1 MFYFLSYFSCLNEKK
16 TLTLHPNNKT
26 EGGGNI
32 LFKDTA
38 NMLQQFTVENF
49 LSFKDKEVFKLQPG
63 KGSRNKG
70 HKVEPVKG
78 HWILK
83 SAALFGPNAGGKSN
97 FVEALEL
104 GKRLVLLGTR
114 AETLIEYHPF
124 RLSSESKNK
133 DTTITYQILC
143 NNKKYEYGF
152 SYNAERI
159 SKEWLKQITRKTE
172 YVIFDRDIT
181 AQEPFNLS
189 YLIKLN
195 PKEEERQFISFFAKA
210 TPQHQ
215 LFLHEVISRNLRD
228 NVSNIDDLWEVIKW
242 FIDALK
248 VLFPDTPYKQGGM
261 LKAVND
267 EQLKEGFGELL
278 RFFDT
283 GIQSIDLIDVDF
295 EKLGI
300 TQEMK
305 QFIRTDLSKSSNAE
319 AFGSLKFENNLY
331 LITFVDGIIKAKK
344 LQTLHIIIDKK
355 EKEYFSLGDESDGT
369 QRIFDYIPLILD
381 LIQGEKVFVI
391 DEMER
396 SLHPALMRKLL
407 ELFFKYSNDIST
419 QLIFTTHESTLMDQD
434 LLRRDEIWLIEKNK
448 EGMSSLNRLDE
459 KFNLRFDKELEKS
472 YLKGLFGA
480 SPDFGSENAIL
491 KLRALLTT

>member
-1 MFYFLSYFSCLNEKK
+1 
-16 TLTLHPNNKT
+16 
-26 EGGGNI
+26 
-32 LFKDTA
+32 
-38 NMLQQFTVENF
+38 MLQQFTVENF
-49 LSFKDKEVFKLQPG
+49 LSFQDKAVFKLQPG
-63 KGSRNKG
+63 KGSRNKE

-78 HWILK
+78 QWILK

-97 FVEALEL
+97 FVKALEF
-104 GKRLVLLGTR
+104 GKRLVLFGTR
-114 AETLIEYHPF
+114 AENLIKYHPF
-124 RLSSESKNK
+124 RLSTKSKKK
-133 DTTITYQILC
+133 DTTFIYQILC

-172 YVIFDRDIT
+172 HIIFNRDIT
-181 AQEPFNLS
+181 SKDSFNIS
-189 YLIKLN
+189 YLLKLN
-195 PKEEERQFISFFAKA
+195 RKEEEKQFLSFFAKA

-228 NVSNIDDLWEVIKW
+228 NFSNIEDLWEVIKW
-242 FIDALK
+242 FADTLK

-278 RFFDT
+278 RYFDT
-283 GIQSIDLIDVDF
+283 GIQAIDLIDVDF

-305 QFIRTDLSKSSNAE
+305 QFIKTDLTKSSNAE
-319 AFGSLKFENNLY
+319 AFGSLTFENNLY
-331 LITFVDGIIKAKK
+331 LITFVDGTIRAKK
-344 LQTLHIIIDKK
+344 LQTLHNIIDEE

-396 SLHPALMRKLL
+396 SLHPALMRKLI
-407 ELFFKYSNDIST
+407 ELFFKYSNNIST

-434 LLRRDEIWLIEKNK
+434 LLRRDEIWLMEKNEK
-448 EGMSSLNRLDE
+448 GVSSLSRLDE
-459 KFNLRFDKELEKS
+459 TFNLRFDKELEKS

-480 SPDFGSENAIL
+480 SPDLRDESAIQKL
-491 KLRALLTT
+491 KTILTK

>member
-1 MFYFLSYFSCLNEKK
+1 
-16 TLTLHPNNKT
+16 
-26 EGGGNI
+26 
-32 LFKDTA
+32 
-38 NMLQQFTVENF
+38 MLQQFIVENF
-49 LSFKDKEVFKLQPG
+49 LSFQDKAVFKLQPG
-63 KGSRNKG
+63 KGSRNKE

-78 HWILK
+78 QWILK

-97 FVEALEL
+97 FVKALEF
-104 GKRLVLLGTR
+104 GKRLVLFGTR
-114 AETLIEYHPF
+114 AENLIKYHPF
-124 RLSSESKNK
+124 RLSTISKKK
-133 DTTITYQILC
+133 DTTFIYQILC

-172 YVIFDRDIT
+172 HIIFNRDT
-181 AQEPFNLS
+181 TSKDSFNIS
-189 YLIKLN
+189 YLLKLN
-195 PKEEERQFISFFAKA
+195 HKEEEKQFLSFFAKA

-228 NVSNIDDLWEVIKW
+228 NVSNIEDLWEVIKW
-242 FIDALK
+242 FADTLK

-278 RFFDT
+278 RYFDT
-283 GIQSIDLIDVDF
+283 GIQAIDLIDVDF

-305 QFIRTDLSKSSNAE
+305 QFIKTDLTKSSNAE
-319 AFGSLKFENNLY
+319 AFGSLTFENNLY
-331 LITFVDGIIKAKK
+331 LITFIDGTIRAKK
-344 LQTLHIIIDKK
+344 LQTLHNIIDEE
-355 EKEYFSLGDESDGT
+355 EKECFSLGDESDGT

-396 SLHPALMRKLL
+396 SLHPALMRKLI
-407 ELFFKYSNDIST
+407 ELFYKYSNNIST

-434 LLRRDEIWLIEKNK
+434 LLRRDEIWLMEKNEK
-448 EGMSSLNRLDE
+448 GVSSLARLDE
-459 KFNLRFDKELEKS
+459 TFNLRFDKELEKS

-480 SPDFGSENAIL
+480 SPVLRDESAIQKL
-491 KLRALLTT
+491 KTILTK

>member
-1 MFYFLSYFSCLNEKK
+1 M
-16 TLTLHPNNKT
+16 HPNNKN

-195 PKEEERQFISFFAKA
+195 PKEEERQFISFFARA

-331 LITFVDGIIKAKK
+331 LITFVDGTIKAKK
-344 LQTLHIIIDKK
+344 LQTLHNIIDKK

>member
-1 MFYFLSYFSCLNEKK
+1 
-16 TLTLHPNNKT
+16 
-26 EGGGNI
+26 
-32 LFKDTA
+32 
-38 NMLQQFTVENF
+38 MLQQFTVENF
-49 LSFKDKEVFKLQPG
+49 RSFKDREVFKLQPG
-63 KGSRNKG
+63 KGSRNKE

-83 SAALFGPNAGGKSN
+83 SAALFGPNAGGKSK
-97 FVEALEL
+97 FVEALEF

-114 AETLIEYHPF
+114 ADSLIEYHPF
-124 RLSSESKNK
+124 RLSSESKKK
-133 DTTITYQILC
+133 DTTFIYQILC

-159 SKEWLKQITRKTE
+159 SREWLKQITRKTE
-172 YVIFDRDIT
+172 HIIFERDIT
-181 AQEPFNLS
+181 SKEPFNIS

-195 PKEEERQFISFFAKA
+195 PKEEERQFLCFFSKA

-228 NVSNIDDLWEVIKW
+228 NVSNIEDLWEVIKW
-242 FIDALK
+242 FVDTLK

-278 RFFDT
+278 RYFDT
-283 GIQSIDLIDVDF
+283 GIQAIDLIDIDF

-300 TQEMK
+300 TQDMK
-305 QFIRTDLSKSSNAE
+305 QFIKTDLSKSSNAE
-319 AFGSLKFENNLY
+319 AFGSLRFENNLY
-331 LITFVDGIIKAKK
+331 LITYVDGTIKAKK
-344 LQTLHIIIDKK
+344 LQTLHNIIDND

-396 SLHPALMRKLL
+396 SLHPALMRKMI
-407 ELFFKYSNDIST
+407 ELFFKYSNNIST

-434 LLRRDEIWLIEKNK
+434 LLRRDEIWLIEKDR
-448 EGMSSLNRLDE
+448 EGVSSLNRLDE

-480 SPDFGSENAIL
+480 SPDFGSEGTIL
-491 KLRALLTT
+491 KLKALLGT

>member
-1 MFYFLSYFSCLNEKK
+1 
-16 TLTLHPNNKT
+16 
-26 EGGGNI
+26 
-32 LFKDTA
+32 
-38 NMLQQFTVENF
+38 MLQQFIVENF
-49 LSFKDKEVFKLQPG
+49 LSFQDKAVFKLQPG
-63 KGSRNKG
+63 KGSRNKE

-78 HWILK
+78 QWILK

-97 FVEALEL
+97 FVKALEF
-104 GKRLVLLGTR
+104 GKRLVLFGTR
-114 AETLIEYHPF
+114 AENLIKYHPF
-124 RLSSESKNK
+124 RLSTISKKK
-133 DTTITYQILC
+133 DTTFIYQILC

-172 YVIFDRDIT
+172 HIIFNRDIT
-181 AQEPFNLS
+181 SKDSFNIS
-189 YLIKLN
+189 YLLKLN
-195 PKEEERQFISFFAKA
+195 HKEEEKQFLSFFAKA

-228 NVSNIDDLWEVIKW
+228 NVSNIEDLWEVIKW
-242 FIDALK
+242 FADTLK

-278 RFFDT
+278 RYFDT
-283 GIQSIDLIDVDF
+283 GIQAIDLIDVDF

-305 QFIRTDLSKSSNAE
+305 QFIKTDLTKSSNAE
-319 AFGSLKFENNLY
+319 AFGSLTFENNLY
-331 LITFVDGIIKAKK
+331 LITFIDGTIRAKK
-344 LQTLHIIIDKK
+344 LQTLHNIIDEE
-355 EKEYFSLGDESDGT
+355 EKECFSLGDESDGT

-396 SLHPALMRKLL
+396 SLHPTLMRKLI
-407 ELFFKYSNDIST
+407 ELFYKYSNNIST

-434 LLRRDEIWLIEKNK
+434 LLRRDEIWLMEKNEK
-448 EGMSSLNRLDE
+448 GVSSLSRLDE
-459 KFNLRFDKELEKS
+459 TFNLRFDKELEKS

-480 SPDFGSENAIL
+480 SPVLRDESAIQKL
-491 KLRALLTT
+491 KTILTK

>member
-1 MFYFLSYFSCLNEKK
+1 MLFLSYFSCLNEKK
-16 TLTLHPNNKT
+16 TLTLHPNNKN

-331 LITFVDGIIKAKK
+331 LITFVDGTIKAKK
-344 LQTLHIIIDKK
+344 LQTLHNIIDKK

>member
-1 MFYFLSYFSCLNEKK
+1 MR
-16 TLTLHPNNKT
+16 PNNKT

-331 LITFVDGIIKAKK
+331 LITFVDGTIKAKK
-344 LQTLHIIIDKK
+344 LQTLHNIIDKK

>member
-1 MFYFLSYFSCLNEKK
+1 M
-16 TLTLHPNNKT
+16 HPNNKN

-78 HWILK
+78 YWILK

-331 LITFVDGIIKAKK
+331 LITFVDGTIKAKK
-344 LQTLHIIIDKK
+344 LQTLHNIIDKK

>member
-1 MFYFLSYFSCLNEKK
+1 M
-16 TLTLHPNNKT
+16 HPNNKN

-331 LITFVDGIIKAKK
+331 LITFVDGTIKAKK
-344 LQTLHIIIDKK
+344 LQTLHNIIDKK

-448 EGMSSLNRLDE
+448 EGKSSLNRLDE
-459 KFNLRFDKELEKS
+459 KFNLRFDKELEKN

>member
-1 MFYFLSYFSCLNEKK
+1 M
-16 TLTLHPNNKT
+16 
-26 EGGGNI
+26 
-32 LFKDTA
+32 
-38 NMLQQFTVENF
+38 
-49 LSFKDKEVFKLQPG
+49 
-63 KGSRNKG
+63 

-78 HWILK
+78 QWILK

-124 RLSSESKNK
+124 RLSSECKNK

-159 SKEWLKQITRKTE
+159 SREWLKRITRKTE
-172 YVIFDRDIT
+172 YIIFDRDIT
-181 AQEPFNLS
+181 AKEPFNIS

-195 PKEEERQFISFFAKA
+195 PKEEERQFLLFFAKA

-215 LFLHEVISRNLRD
+215 LFLHEIISRNLRD
-228 NVSNIDDLWEVIKW
+228 NVSNIEDLWEVIKW
-242 FIDALK
+242 FAETLK

-278 RFFDT
+278 RYFDT
-283 GIQSIDLIDVDF
+283 GIQAIELIDIEFD
-295 EKLGI
+295 KLGI

-305 QFIRTDLSKSSNAE
+305 QFIKTDLSKSSNAE

-331 LITFVDGIIKAKK
+331 LITFTDGTVKAKK
-344 LQTLHIIIDKK
+344 LQTIHNVIDKE

-396 SLHPALMRKLL
+396 SLHPALMRKLI
-407 ELFFKYSNDIST
+407 ELFFKYSNTIST
-419 QLIFTTHESTLMDQD
+419 QLI
-434 LLRRDEIWLIEKNK
+434 LRPMKVH
-448 EGMSSLNRLDE
+448 
-459 KFNLRFDKELEKS
+459 
-472 YLKGLFGA
+472 
-480 SPDFGSENAIL
+480 
-491 KLRALLTT
+491 

>member
-1 MFYFLSYFSCLNEKK
+1 M
-16 TLTLHPNNKT
+16 HPNNKN

-104 GKRLVLLGTR
+104 GKRLVLLGTH

-331 LITFVDGIIKAKK
+331 LITFVDGTIKAKK
-344 LQTLHIIIDKK
+344 LQTLHNIIDKK

>member
-1 MFYFLSYFSCLNEKK
+1 M
-16 TLTLHPNNKT
+16 
-26 EGGGNI
+26 
-32 LFKDTA
+32 
-38 NMLQQFTVENF
+38 
-49 LSFKDKEVFKLQPG
+49 
-63 KGSRNKG
+63 
-70 HKVEPVKG
+70 
-78 HWILK
+78 
-83 SAALFGPNAGGKSN
+83 
-97 FVEALEL
+97 
-104 GKRLVLLGTR
+104 
-114 AETLIEYHPF
+114 
-124 RLSSESKNK
+124 
-133 DTTITYQILC
+133 
-143 NNKKYEYGF
+143 
-152 SYNAERI
+152 
-159 SKEWLKQITRKTE
+159 
-172 YVIFDRDIT
+172 
-181 AQEPFNLS
+181 
-189 YLIKLN
+189 
-195 PKEEERQFISFFAKA
+195 
-210 TPQHQ
+210 
-215 LFLHEVISRNLRD
+215 
-228 NVSNIDDLWEVIKW
+228 
-242 FIDALK
+242 
-248 VLFPDTPYKQGGM
+248 
-261 LKAVND
+261 KAVND

-305 QFIRTDLSKSSNAE
+305 QFIKTDLSKSSNAE

-344 LQTLHIIIDKK
+344 LQTLHNIIDKK

-459 KFNLRFDKELEKS
+459 KFSLRFDKELEKS

-480 SPDFGSENAIL
+480 SPDFGSENAIR

>member
-1 MFYFLSYFSCLNEKK
+1 M
-16 TLTLHPNNKT
+16 HPNNKN

-331 LITFVDGIIKAKK
+331 LITFVDGTIKAKK
-344 LQTLHIIIDKK
+344 LQTLHNIIDKK